1 MLIKLF
7 VVTKEGII
15 MQRLYILCCCFLII
29 AACAE
34 SRSGSVYTRDQ
45 ARTAMTVLNGTV
57 TDVRP
62 VQIEGTKTPVGV
74 IAGGAGGAALGS
86 TIGGG
91 SGRTVATVLG
101 GLAGAAGGAI
111 AEEQLTKK
119 DGLEI
124 TVQLTGGET
133 IAVVQEA
140 DEQFSVGEAV
150 RVLKSPDGTTR
161 VRH

>member
-1 MLIKLF
+1 MKRFCIIF
-7 VVTKEGII
+7 FFCIGI
-15 MQRLYILCCCFLII
+15 
-29 AACAE
+29 AGCAE

-45 ARTAMTVLNGTV
+45 ARQTMTVLSGRV
-57 TDVRP
+57 VDVKP
-62 VQIEGTKTPVGV
+62 VKIEGTKSPVGV

-111 AEEQLTKK
+111 AEEQITKK

-124 TVQLTGGET
+124 SVQLTSGET

-140 DEQFSVGEAV
+140 DEQFAVGDSV

-161 VRH
+161 VRQ

>member
-1 MLIKLF
+1 MRVMFEKGDIMKKLF
-7 VVTKEGII
+7 V
-15 MQRLYILCCCFLII
+15 I
-29 AACAE
+29 AAAVAIAAGCAE

-45 ARTAMTVLNGTV
+45 ARTTMHVSYGKV
-57 TDVRP
+57 IDVRP

-74 IAGGAGGAALGS
+74 IAGGAGGVAVGS

-91 SGRTVATVLG
+91 SGKTVATVLG
-101 GLAGAAGGAI
+101 GLAGAAAGAA

-124 TVQLTGGET
+124 TVKLDSGDT
-133 IAVVQEA
+133 IAIVQEA
-140 DEQFSVGEAV
+140 DEVFSVGESV
-150 RVLKSPDGTTR
+150 SLLRGNDGSAR

>member
-1 MLIKLF
+1 MK
-7 VVTKEGII
+7 
-15 MQRLYILCCCFLII
+15 RLYTLYICLLVI

-34 SRSGSVYTRDQ
+34 SRSGNVYTRDQ
-45 ARTAMTVLNGTV
+45 ARTAMTVLTGRV
-57 TDVRP
+57 TGVQP
-62 VQIEGTKTPVGV
+62 VQIEGTKSPVGV

-111 AEEQLTKK
+111 AEEQITKK

-124 TVQLTGGET
+124 SVQLSSGET

-140 DEQFSVGEAV
+140 DEQFAVGESV